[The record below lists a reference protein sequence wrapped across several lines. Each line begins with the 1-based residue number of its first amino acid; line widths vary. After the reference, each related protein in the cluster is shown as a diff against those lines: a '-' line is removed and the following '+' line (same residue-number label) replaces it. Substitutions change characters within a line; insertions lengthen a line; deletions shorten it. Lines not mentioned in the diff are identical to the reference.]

1 MPTALVVPFRGAK
14 GKSRLRGLPPEA
26 RSQLAAAMLVDVVA
40 ACTAVGPTFVVAPA
54 GDGMLPDMPPDATL
68 VLDPGSGQGLAVRAG
83 LDAASL
89 ATGGSAPLL
98 VVNADLPCVTARDLL
113 ALAGA
118 MPDGGLAVAAAGDGT
133 TNALALSSA
142 GLFVPVYGPGSAE
155 RFAALAASCAVDAP
169 NLMDDVDTVA
179 DLDRLHGRLGPCT
192 RRVLARIGG
201 GRAVLTDRNGT
212 RTGAA
217 AA

>member
-14 GKSRLRGLPPEA
+14 GKSRLRGLPPDA
-26 RSQLAAAMLVDVVA
+26 RSQLAAAMLEDVVA

-54 GDGMLPDMPPDATL
+54 RDEMLLRLLPDATL
-68 VLDPGSGQGLAVRAG
+68 VPDPGGGQGPAVCAG

-89 ATGGSAPLL
+89 ATGGSGPLL
-98 VVNADLPCVTARDLL
+98 VVNADLPCATARDLL

-118 MPDGGLAVAAAGDGT
+118 VPDGGLAVAAAADGT
-133 TNALALSSA
+133 TNALALSSV

-155 RFAALAASCAVDAP
+155 RFAALAVSRAVDAP

-179 DLDRLHGRLGPCT
+179 DLDRLHGRLGPHT
-192 RRVLARIGG
+192 RRVLARISG
-201 GRAVLTDRNGT
+201 GRTALTDRGGS
-212 RTGAA
+212 RAGAA